1 MNMKINQI
9 KYAAVAALTLFSLFS
24 CKEDY
29 GDPDLFLDMPEDE
42 ITVTYDGKNAVGDVP
57 SVEIGSNTNWE
68 MTDYPQWVTPSLLKS
83 DRGRNKVFLTCEEN
97 LTGADRS
104 GSVTVSGAGTEKTFT
119 ITQKL
124 KVDVLSVNENSFDVK
139 GSGLLPSGLSPEFYI
154 LDVNSDWTITAD
166 DWITA
171 SPASGSA
178 GQYITVKL
186 QVSENDTPSART
198 GEVKII
204 AGSKTETI
212 LVKQAV
218 EGVNFD
224 KTEINVNRLGL
235 DDNASAAFLS
245 LVASGE
251 WAAEAD
257 SWIHLSQTSG
267 EGGESAAR
275 LTVTVD
281 ENPST
286 VAYRTGTIT
295 FKIVSSGVRSSV
307 TVTQSATDWSD
318 INIFFQ
324 DDFSWMRPYI
334 DAYNAVSDK
343 PIGDS
348 ITEKTNAN
356 APNVYSIA
364 GGESLVK
371 ELNDR
376 GYVDLRYIPKTYECL
391 YPQDCYWKMGKTNY
405 HTGFQLPSMRN
416 LNGSAN
422 AVIEFDWCAGMTGSG
437 NIDKVSLVVE
447 ISGNGT
453 LTGDLAGDGKLSAP
467 IAHTQAKKEWKW
479 QHISIPVTGVD
490 NNTVVKIRPLQM
502 NLEPKQ
508 QPDQQRWFIDN
519 ISIKKAN

>member
-9 KYAAVAALTLFSLFS
+9 KYAAFAALTLFSLS
-24 CKEDY
+24 GCKEDY
-29 GDPDLFLDMPEDE
+29 GDPDLFLDVPEDE
-42 ITVTYDGKNAVGDVP
+42 ITVTYDGKNAVGDIP
-57 SVEIGSNTNWE
+57 SVEVGSNTNWE

-83 DRGRNKVFLTCEEN
+83 ERGRNKVFLTCEEN
-97 LTGADRS
+97 LGGTDRS

-139 GSGLLPSGLSPEFYI
+139 GNGLLPSGLSPEFYI

-171 SPASGSA
+171 SPASGAA

-186 QVSENDTPSART
+186 NVAENDTPSART
-198 GEVKII
+198 GEVKIV

-218 EGVNFD
+218 EGVTLD
-224 KTEINVNRLGL
+224 KTEIEVNRLGL
-235 DDNASAAFLS
+235 DENASTAFLS
-245 LVASGE
+245 LVATGE

-257 SWIHLSQTSG
+257 SWIHLSQTAG
-267 EGGESAAR
+267 EGGEAAAR

-281 ENPST
+281 ANPSL
-286 VAYRTGTIT
+286 ADYRTGTIT
-295 FKIVSSGVRSSV
+295 FRIVSSGVRSSV

-318 INIFFQ
+318 ISIFFQ

-334 DAYNAVSDK
+334 DAYNAVADK

-348 ITEKTNAN
+348 ITEKTNAT
-356 APNVYSIA
+356 APNVYSIS
-364 GGESLVK
+364 GGENLVK

-391 YPQDCYWKMGKTNY
+391 YVQDCYWKMGKTNY
-405 HTGFQLPSMRN
+405 HTGLQLPAMKN
-416 LNGSAN
+416 LNGTSN

-447 ISGNGT
+447 ISGNGD
-453 LTGDLAGDGKLSAP
+453 LTGDLAGDGKLSTP

-502 NLEPKQ
+502 SLDPGQ